1 MVSMSCRVDSCKQST
16 FVFASAKGLVKLR
29 PDREE
34 EAVMPQ
40 PTTTAS
46 LKTHTGHGH
55 HSHGGAAGGQVSI
68 YTEILI
74 QKARSFYI

>member
-1 MVSMSCRVDSCKQST
+1 MVSKSCRVDSFNQST
-16 FVFASAKGLVKLR
+16 FVFASAKELVKLH
-29 PDREE
+29 PDRDEV
-34 EAVMPQ
+34 AVMPQ

-68 YTEILI
+68 YTELLI
-74 QKARSFYI
+74 QKS